1 MSSDADSGSGSRLG
15 GWGGL
20 TEVWH
25 VGETVRRTGGSWT
38 PALHALLGHLERIG
52 FAGAPRPIGIDK
64 EGREIL
70 SFVKGGGPSHT
81 DDALARVAQL
91 VRELHDATESFR
103 APQDARRQFM
113 VGAPRVGDVVCHND
127 LSPDNTIY
135 GSDRTPHAF
144 IDWDLEG
151 YPYRYVEID
160 EFTYWLT
167 SGAGAGDIINRKPT
181 VDAGWDD

>member
-1 MSSDADSGSGSRLG
+1 MSARPCDAPGVAGRLLFTRCSDTSSESGSQ
-15 GWGGL
+15 
-20 TEVWH
+20 E
-25 VGETVRRTGGSWT
+25 
-38 PALHALLGHLERIG
+38 
-52 FAGAPRPIGIDK
+52 PRAPIGIDK
-64 EGREIL
+64 EGSEIL

-181 VDAGWDD
+181 LDAGWDD